1 MSQPP
6 SLGHRTYGEQ
16 DHGARPPRPPDG
28 DDSRRRTRSA
38 SAAPPR
44 PAPRYPAQRRPAGA
58 VPGRSGT
65 VPPAQRAPRPAARPT
80 ARPRPQAAGRTDGT
94 GGQLTSLGVVVVLAG
109 ACLVGGGMDLVLVH
123 TAAWALTALFVGAC
137 VFTGLKVRRADWY
150 PALVAPPLAF
160 ATGLF
165 LIACFARHDL
175 GQGLV
180 GIAATMLE
188 LLALHAVAVFFGT
201 GATASIVAT
210 RWVTRRL

>member
-6 SLGHRTYGEQ
+6 SLGHRTYVEH

-28 DDSRRRTRSA
+28 DDGRQRTRSA
-38 SAAPPR
+38 SAAPPG
-44 PAPRYPAQRRPAGA
+44 PAPRYPAQRRPVGA
-58 VPGRSGT
+58 PPGRSVA
-65 VPPAQRAPRPAARPT
+65 VPPTQRAPRPADRPT
-80 ARPRPQAAGRTDGT
+80 ARPRSQAPNQVGGPS
-94 GGQLTSLGVVVVLAG
+94 GQLTSLGVVVVLAG

-160 ATGLF
+160 ACGLL

-180 GIAATMLE
+180 GVAATILE